1 MGFLEELDQ
10 KYTQETPKEEPTKPS
25 GFLGELESKY
35 KDAPVEQPKSF
46 LGELE
51 QKYDVN
57 PDSLR
62 NKQSRGEPISAEQE
76 RVVFDA
82 NRARSA
88 GEQASAIGKGVFT
101 SLSEMVPQAFEGTKK
116 IIGASKDLT
125 KQIGI
130 QYLDVNPLVP
140 EIAVNYIAGN
150 TAEERKAELEKAAKK
165 EADVVRSA
173 ASGAVQAGEEVINE
187 AARGAFFGTP
197 LTDLI
202 QEYPAGK
209 FAFEAMKAGGPVAL
223 ASEALSGKIF
233 GEPLVDVQPIT
244 KDESFQRSMN
254 RQSMRQQEQQEYKD
268 LPERTTAALVKLAE
282 SSAGSLLGKSLG
294 VPSDEQFQKDLV
306 QELKNNAI
314 VPDEDVA
321 MVGNLLSPLDPTF
334 LAAGPLA
341 RASSKAFDLA
351 SEAGLRALTKPTIAG
366 MNPLEATGR
375 VIRFGGEGTQKAA
388 RKLSDFLTGSEDSF
402 IGKLADPVVAVT
414 RRPGMIVEGAG
425 RALRDIGRQIDDV
438 GIRSRTGI
446 IERAGQDAAS
456 GDFMRTVFG
465 PGTEKAQAK
474 ALKAAEKLA
483 GEGEEMGA
491 AALASISKRRAAA
504 RTADWVFRQAEAVAR
519 YGTSGAA
526 IGTALG
532 LPDIENAEMLG
543 QVATTGAMVGTIGAA
558 RLGEKG
564 AKIVDPRV
572 SLKGK
577 IDAILADDPV
587 SRRADEDADIERFRN
602 TAAPDI
608 INKADEFGNVNSV
621 LQSFDGH
628 IQNLVDQRNQAIA
641 RGENDV
647 AAGMDLEIKKT
658 SDSKDAVSKMTPD
671 AIKEYQR
678 RVDLTLA
685 DALDQAKTTGE
696 AVGLNNIE
704 IKLLSPV
711 EMLGHLR
718 DKWGTTLTNAEYVL
732 QSLAGNNDLS
742 DADQQKLNEARE
754 TINQFNSMYQT
765 AMGQRGYAMSDNT
778 YSDSPMHLRP
788 ANLKTPSVVINS
800 ELVKSQLGNNLY
812 ATLTHEVNHALRN
825 FKEVKSMMAP
835 LEEYLFG
842 KKVQNADGSITEIS
856 KGIYDDASIDRMGDY
871 YAELLGGDK
880 WKAGFAT
887 EGQFR
892 NYIKE
897 EILSEA
903 AGLSSNTANLRADL
917 DSPGQAFVDWA
928 ATSNKNSLI
937 GKLRDALGLKGVLL
951 DDTGRISDILGESI
965 SPEVLALT
973 RQFQRQL
980 RDYNGSLS
988 QITSAT
994 GPEVTISAVELLSS
1008 KILQNKYRGLDIWQ
1022 KEQVLT
1028 IKDDEGNVVNEIVVP
1043 KSASL
1048 DPLVGQYRLEDG
1060 MLVDENGNKM
1070 QIAPEIA
1077 AANLPNN
1084 TNISVDQRI
1093 ARNPDGSPKILSN
1106 REIQARARKRGEVLK
1121 NAIEGATEDGSTNRV
1136 RPVGDNEYAGI
1147 LSPTQLQAIL
1157 ALPNDIV
1164 APELKRK
1171 IAAFNETALRKDG
1184 TRMIVEYQAAMKG
1197 GKYKALAPKIRDVV
1211 PFGFRITKDGN
1222 FLATTI
1228 SVSRIF
1234 DKINDWAKPNRNRLN
1249 LWNGDTNALW
1259 EDILHVLTNHQKGER
1274 GEVGLDV
1281 DPAMAMLKKDR
1292 INDIFNLFD
1301 KATESKNPD
1310 RSVSKTRKGQDSI
1323 DRVIMGMR
1331 MDRVN
1336 DFQISNAQKL
1346 PVDYGKIKENYMPNV
1361 PVDVVQNN
1369 VAEEGGLGYKESPT
1383 IKYREPKYETTNPP
1397 RLGYIDPRTTEE
1409 GQRVLRESPIL
1420 AQAYDALER
1429 ASEAGGDQRPTSGS
1443 SVIPAETEA
1452 LREFANRS
1460 GAMESPEAVQKFTD
1474 DWNAEN
1480 RTAGTEHQV
1489 LFGDKDRIEKRF
1501 TATYNDTWKNYLD
1514 RILLHNILFKD
1525 SAVKLEGFQEVP
1537 EITQDRNGQEWNPGL
1552 YAKISQ
1558 PYAEGQQV
1566 DLIKDLKP
1574 YMESLGFVSNGPMN
1588 YYHPEYG
1595 VHVSDLHPGNAYVET
1610 DAQGNKHV
1618 TVFDPNLHLTGEK
1631 EGDAKER
1638 ARVEAKLATQRPSE
1652 EVGFSWP
1659 QEVDAAIGR
1668 MRSVLENP
1676 QNMPTQVKPE
1686 APLPVSLYE
1695 AGTSLESFGV
1705 NSLKEIAEHYGVSV
1719 PEKAKRGEII
1729 DLVENR
1735 SSGMQFKP
1743 AAKLDETY
1751 AKAIE
1756 SGDMEEAQRLVDERA
1771 REAFPNTLA
1780 IIPPTS
1786 SKQDISKQPLK
1797 ILYHGTGS
1805 DFTEFKS
1812 GLPTADDWGLFGD
1825 IPTERHAIFFAE
1837 EKDFANEFAKARDS
1851 KRVIPA
1857 YINAEK
1863 PLVFDDAFDKY
1874 DELMDL
1880 KDPTDKQKEDRQTYR
1895 YIWNLRDKWEAFDG
1909 ESGKEFVDW
1918 MRRKGFDSAILSET
1932 GYGLEG
1938 EPTQDVWAVLDPSQI
1953 KSADPATYDN
1963 EGKLIPLSERFNASS
1978 NDIRFRPAAK
1988 LDEDYLN
1995 SLRFDANPETAQ
2007 TYVNEAAEKAG
2018 YDSSRYWYHGTAGDR
2033 FNVPKGRRGV
2043 AAHVSLNKDEAWNFA
2058 ESAPSSSSRG
2068 ETKPDVRTW
2077 YLKKGELFDPTNED
2091 HLKKVSELIKPVRE
2105 RIKNQPVSGQW
2116 ALKEDIYNPNT
2127 WKDKIWDFFEDSE
2140 IQKFIKDAGFI
2151 GYMDRESPRTSW
2163 ENTENAAIFDPNS
2176 LKEAARITLDDNR
2189 NIIPLSQR
2197 FDTSKPDIRF
2207 MPARKGDSPAS
2218 TLSKE
2223 ERDTA
2228 VKFLERGTLT
2238 AVNVFDALAKLANGD
2253 MQSITEKLSTGR
2265 LFELAHRATGTPILN
2280 RVDAI
2285 SAIRKDIN
2293 RRKDAMP
2300 QSSMAS
2306 PMADDI
2312 IRTPVNSQAAQG
2324 LAFKPSER
2332 YTTVEVAPDPEDKKA
2347 VEAWNSFNE
2356 ASKKI
2361 VTEKVANDMLPKIA
2375 SDMGL
2380 PEPIITHIIGG
2391 FLKETNPSV
2400 LIEFPSDIPYENQVE
2415 FAKVAGHL
2423 LKQQAVITFD
2433 EANKTDDQAFF
2444 VGLTPSREL
2453 SYEETSELY
2462 KKINDQMEEAAGFTG
2477 KTDQLV
2483 FGNFSEMSNEDFY
2496 TKLKS
2501 VVDEVGTG
2509 VDYGINT
2516 VQHEFRSNYIE
2527 TGSPDTLN
2535 ETQYGKGN
2543 TQEGGTGGDSIRGAQ
2558 GRFDALQTATNEA
2571 VRGAIES
2578 ERASTAGKTE
2588 GVNATPQSSGMQYMA
2603 SPMPQ
2608 SAMNVLHAD
2617 SADLPKPEK
2626 KITNARVAVNIADI
2640 AEKYWGGKITSET
2653 ITPEQENQIIDNGA
2667 EEAIA
2672 ALTAS
2677 GKNAGNWY
2685 STAIKAAIEVAGI
2698 IHKQLSSLVEANKVP
2713 HFAKESN
2720 PVEAAQFIL
2729 RLPLAITSQN
2739 MSVLLNTRFS
2749 EEQYNHYVKYGEFD
2763 PSKQYG
2769 DKAKSISGNLKLANT
2784 MIKNHGGILQLQE
2797 FVKQEFTVR
2806 DLEKI
2811 ASKIAGQKVTI
2822 SGRKDDIVNGAA
2834 IFGPKIG
2841 QGFLQNLMGK
2851 FDPVTIDLWMRRTWG
2866 RWTGDV
2872 VGDGVTGTRLARL
2885 IDESRNSGRK
2895 LPPSLKNL
2903 RTVDRSLDVKK
2914 SGEPTKPVRTISEN
2928 VEERLENDPEF
2939 RKDVETL
2946 AKEWNREFQKYYDFM
2961 GAPIS
2966 PAIAQG
2972 IRDLIA
2978 NEAPEADITKAYNK
2992 LIRSQSKIRED
3003 LDEAYKQLS
3012 SAQKRT
3018 AEGKNIPKDT
3028 WIAEQHAKSGRTE
3041 VLTNP
3046 EKNKL
3051 KPQWANAAKS
3061 IVAELNPIEIP
3072 TDQDRVVITR
3082 IVNGIRKQLEDKGYS
3097 VTNADIQAIL
3107 WYPEKDLWAKLRG
3120 EEESNLNTSYDDEF
3134 IKIAEQRGLGAEAK
3148 AIAKSIRGY

>member
-10 KYTQETPKEEPTKPS
+10 KYSKETPKEEPTKPID
-25 GFLGELESKY
+25 FLGELESKY

-46 LGELE
+46 LDELD

-62 NKQSRGEPISAEQE
+62 VRKERGEPLSMDQE
-76 RVVFDA
+76 RVIFDA

-130 QYLDVNPLVP
+130 KYLDLNPIVP

-209 FAFEAMKAGGPVAL
+209 FAFETMKAGGPVAL

-233 GEPLVDVQPIT
+233 GEPLVDVQPIM
-244 KDESFQRSMN
+244 KDESFQRSLN
-254 RQSMRQQEQQEYKD
+254 RESMRQQEQQEYKD

-314 VPDEDVA
+314 VPDKDIA
-321 MVGNLLSPLDPTF
+321 MIGNMLSPLDPTF
-334 LAAGPLA
+334 VLAGPLA

-351 SEAGLRALTKPTIAG
+351 SQAGLRALTKPTIAG
-366 MNPLEATGR
+366 VNPLEGLGK

-388 RKLSDFLTGSEDSF
+388 RKFSDFLTGSEDSF

-414 RRPGMIVEGAG
+414 RRPGMMVEGAG
-425 RALRDIGRQIDDV
+425 RVLRDIGRQIDDV

-446 IERAGQDAAS
+446 IERAGQDVRS

-564 AKIVDPRV
+564 AKLVDPRV

-608 INKADEFGNVNSV
+608 INKANEFGNINSV

-671 AIKEYQR
+671 AMKEYQR

-742 DADQQKLNEARE
+742 DADQQKLNQATE

-856 KGIYDDASIDRMGDY
+856 KGIYDDAAIDRMGDY

-973 RQFQRQL
+973 RQYQRQL

-988 QITSAT
+988 QITSAS
-994 GPEVTISAVELLSS
+994 GPEVTISAAELLSS

-1106 REIQARARKRGEVLK
+1106 REIQARARKRGKVLK
-1121 NAIEGATEDGSTNRV
+1121 NAIEGAMEDGSTNRV
-1136 RPVGDNEYAGI
+1136 RPVGENEYAGI

-1211 PFGFRITKDGN
+1211 PFGFRITEDGN

-1336 DFQISNAQKL
+1336 DFAISNAQKL

-1409 GQRVLRESPIL
+1409 GQRVLREDPTLSR
-1420 AQAYDALER
+1420 AFAALEGT
-1429 ASEAGGDQRPTSGS
+1429 SEASGDQRSTSGS

-1452 LREFANRS
+1452 LREFAKNS
-1460 GAMESPEAVQKFTD
+1460 GTMESPEAVQKFTD

-1489 LFGDKDRIEKRF
+1489 LFGDGDRVEKRF
-1501 TATYNDTWKNYLD
+1501 TATYNDTWKNYLY

-1525 SAVKLEGFQEVP
+1525 SAIRLEGFQEVP
-1537 EITQDRNGQEWNPGL
+1537 EITQDRNGQEWSPGF

-1558 PYAEGQQV
+1558 PYARGKHV

-1595 VHVSDLHPGNAYVET
+1595 VHVSDMHPGNAYVET

-1618 TVFDPNLHLTGEK
+1618 NVFDPNLHLTGEK

-1638 ARVEAKLATQRPSE
+1638 ARVEAKLATQRPTE
-1652 EVGFSWP
+1652 DVGFSWP
-1659 QEVDAAIGR
+1659 KEVDDAVVR
-1668 MRSVLENP
+1668 MRSVLDNP
-1676 QNMPTQVKPE
+1676 DNMPTQVKPE

-1705 NSLKEIAEHYGVSV
+1705 NSLKEIAEHYGFPV

-1735 SSGMQFKP
+1735 SSDVQFKP
-1743 AAKLDETY
+1743 ATIRREIGKNEDFLGMSDEKAAQEALDVSKRPKFGLARDLEQGYPVALRIDIPAFNRTGNYVVTVHEKGTPSKVGEVIGYDNVARVDNPTFMSNETG
-1751 AKAIE
+1751 AEK
-1756 SGDMEEAQRLVDERA
+1756 
-1771 REAFPNTLA
+1771 
-1780 IIPPTS
+1780 
-1786 SKQDISKQPLK
+1786 ISKGESKKFP
-1797 ILYHGTGS
+1797 IATVAG
-1805 DFTEFKS
+1805 EFNPS
-1812 GLPTADDWGLFGD
+1812 R
-1825 IPTERHAIFFAE
+1825 E
-1837 EKDFANEFAKARDS
+1837 
-1851 KRVIPA
+1851 IPA
-1857 YINAEK
+1857 DINDWT
-1863 PLVFDDAFDKY
+1863 PVGFDPKEHSYFYDKSN
-1874 DELMDL
+1874 DEL
-1880 KDPTDKQKEDRQTYR
+1880 
-1895 YIWNLRDKWEAFDG
+1895 
-1909 ESGKEFVDW
+1909 
-1918 MRRKGFDSAILSET
+1918 
-1932 GYGLEG
+1932 
-1938 EPTQDVWAVLDPSQI
+1938 VL
-1953 KSADPATYDN
+1953 
-1963 EGKLIPLSERFNASS
+1963 G
-1978 NDIRFRPAAK
+1978 
-1988 LDEDYLN
+1988 
-1995 SLRFDANPETAQ
+1995 
-2007 TYVNEAAEKAG
+2007 G
-2018 YDSSRYWYHGTAGDR
+2018 
-2033 FNVPKGRRGV
+2033 
-2043 AAHVSLNKDEAWNFA
+2043 DEA
-2058 ESAPSSSSRG
+2058 
-2068 ETKPDVRTW
+2068 
-2077 YLKKGELFDPTNED
+2077 
-2091 HLKKVSELIKPVRE
+2091 VSVGNTVFVKNPVY
-2105 RIKNQPVSGQW
+2105 G
-2116 ALKEDIYNPNT
+2116 
-2127 WKDKIWDFFEDSE
+2127 DKTM
-2140 IQKFIKDAGFI
+2140 A
-2151 GYMDRESPRTSW
+2151 
-2163 ENTENAAIFDPNS
+2163 
-2176 LKEAARITLDDNR
+2176 
-2189 NIIPLSQR
+2189 
-2197 FDTSKPDIRF
+2197 RF
-2207 MPARKGDSPAS
+2207 MPAAGESKPVPTQEELDEMKARLPKYRPQVITSDKSPYAVKINIRDENGDVAAFATAEWEPNGEELNINRTTAMQGFKKQGYGEALYRELAKFAQSKGFTALYGEEVSPDAQKVRS
-2218 TLSKE
+2218 KLFEEKPSYQVGTPNKKSMWKE
-2223 ERDTA
+2223 ESDTLRSK
-2228 VKFLERGTLT
+2228 VPS
-2238 AVNVFDALAKLANGD
+2238 D
-2253 MQSITEKLSTGR
+2253 
-2265 LFELAHRATGTPILN
+2265 
-2280 RVDAI
+2280 
-2285 SAIRKDIN
+2285 IRY
-2293 RRKDAMP
+2293 
-2300 QSSMAS
+2300 
-2306 PMADDI
+2306 
-2312 IRTPVNSQAAQG
+2312 
-2324 LAFKPSER
+2324 KP
-2332 YTTVEVAPDPEDKKA
+2332 
-2347 VEAWNSFNE
+2347 
-2356 ASKKI
+2356 SKKI
-2361 VTEKVANDMLPKIA
+2361 EGAEGIEIAPGFQKALTKGGKWSVYNSDNLLATGKQFDSPEAADEAAKIIADAN
-2375 SDMGL
+2375 
-2380 PEPIITHIIGG
+2380 EPLQG
-2391 FLKETNPSV
+2391 
-2400 LIEFPSDIPYENQVE
+2400 IPYSLQEGRTG
-2415 FAKVAGHL
+2415 KW
-2423 LKQQAVITFD
+2423 KIID
-2433 EANKTDDQAFF
+2433 
-2444 VGLTPSREL
+2444 
-2453 SYEETSELY
+2453 
-2462 KKINDQMEEAAGFTG
+2462 KKGEAAAS
-2477 KTDQLV
+2477 KT
-2483 FGNFSEMSNEDFY
+2483 FSD
-2496 TKLKS
+2496 
-2501 VVDEVGTG
+2501 
-2509 VDYGINT
+2509 
-2516 VQHEFRSNYIE
+2516 
-2527 TGSPDTLN
+2527 
-2535 ETQYGKGN
+2535 
-2543 TQEGGTGGDSIRGAQ
+2543 
-2558 GRFDALQTATNEA
+2558 
-2571 VRGAIES
+2571 
-2578 ERASTAGKTE
+2578 
-2588 GVNATPQSSGMQYMA
+2588 
-2603 SPMPQ
+2603 
-2608 SAMNVLHAD
+2608 
-2617 SADLPKPEK
+2617 
-2626 KITNARVAVNIADI
+2626 
-2640 AEKYWGGKITSET
+2640 
-2653 ITPEQENQIIDNGA
+2653 
-2667 EEAIA
+2667 
-2672 ALTAS
+2672 
-2677 GKNAGNWY
+2677 
-2685 STAIKAAIEVAGI
+2685 
-2698 IHKQLSSLVEANKVP
+2698 
-2713 HFAKESN
+2713 
-2720 PVEAAQFIL
+2720 PVEAADYAIAL
-2729 RLPLAITSQN
+2729 HRESLPLAAVKKFMLKADRDAVTEAEQRIADMQAKNPEAMPLVVARDGDTGLPKIDLLEDAEGN
-2739 MSVLLNTRFS
+2739 PVLDDKGKQARGVIYRQVPYRLRQSPMIDAKDDNVAVQQAADLMTP
-2749 EEQYNHYVKYGEFD
+2749 EVQIAMAD
-2763 PSKQYG
+2763 PSVAKAIGWYKKMRQQLQQYYGANIELFGQLLGATSARTPVDENFKQTIEAARQYSKG
-2769 DKAKSISGNLKLANT
+2769 AYDAL
-2784 MIKNHGGILQLQE
+2784 LQE
-2797 FVKQEFTVR
+2797 FHEHIVRATEDLASGALQERWEKKNPTKTWNQEKDGTDALRMEINKFSDVPLRSNGKKFNANSQKVLHALYGNWLSQTVGPKTPNFAGNLTGRTLRATIDVWAARNLRRLLYDDGTSQWRLLPEQEKGVDSAYNAKGELTGDFPFAQNVYDEVASRVNMNADDLQALMWFYEKGIWDQNGWTGALGAKKSSFEEEAEKLSLDRYQAGVTAYTNERDYPNLKEFTAGVQEKTRKELR
-2806 DLEKI
+2806 D
-2811 ASKIAGQKVTI
+2811 S
-2822 SGRKDDIVNGAA
+2822 
-2834 IFGPKIG
+2834 IG
-2841 QGFLQNLMGK
+2841 QLPGVEISR
-2851 FDPVTIDLWMRRTWG
+2851 VTHT
-2866 RWTGDV
+2866 
-2872 VGDGVTGTRLARL
+2872 DGLYGGSV
-2885 IDESRNSGRK
+2885 E
-2895 LPPSLKNL
+2895 P
-2903 RTVDRSLDVKK
+2903 SLDVEFSVSRDK
-2914 SGEPTKPVRTISEN
+2914 SGKPQSIASVIDRLKAIGKEQNQYDTFISQLVDKEHPN
-2928 VEERLENDPEF
+2928 ARPMVEVGFKNAAKPEEVDAVVKAF
-2939 RKDVETL
+2939 RDAGIDGFTL
-2946 AKEWNREFQKYYDFM
+2946 AKDSKGNV
-2961 GAPIS
+2961 I
-2966 PAIAQG
+2966 G
-2972 IRDLIA
+2972 IRAQYI
-2978 NEAPEADITKAYNK
+2978 PEISSRWD
-2992 LIRSQSKIRED
+2992 
-3003 LDEAYKQLS
+3003 DE
-3012 SAQKRT
+3012 
-3018 AEGKNIPKDT
+3018 
-3028 WIAEQHAKSGRTE
+3028 GRTD
-3041 VLTNP
+3041 LLNH
-3046 EKNKL
+3046 EKHGESSQNWADKARQAVNSL
-3051 KPQWANAAKS
+3051 GDQENVSYKNEGHVSTHVYGKEEYDAETSPQDLLGS
-3061 IVAELNPIEIP
+3061 DVR
-3072 TDQDRVVITR
+3072 DQLGRRKR
-3082 IVNGIRKQLEDKGYS
+3082 ILEALAGEGQVSGGNGSD
-3097 VTNADIQAIL
+3097 
-3107 WYPEKDLWAKLRG
+3107 
-3120 EEESNLNTSYDDEF
+3120 
-3134 IKIAEQRGLGAEAK
+3134 
-3148 AIAKSIRGY
+3148 